1 MPKDKDPIL
10 PDGNTSQLLLV
21 DLLSVTLG
29 LPLLAERVEDLFA
42 AVPFCITE
50 KESDVGENESVFG
63 PPAKTGVDA
72 SQKRKTA
79 KQNFNL
85 HLSKMFFIKKEE

>member
-29 LPLLAERVEDLFA
+29 LLLLAERVEDLFA
-42 AVPFCITE
+42 AVSFCITE

-63 PPAKTGVDA
+63 PPAKTGIDA
-72 SQKRKTA
+72 SQKRKMT
-79 KQNFNL
+79 KQNL
-85 HLSKMFFIKKEE
+85 PLRKMVSIKKEE